1 MRKIRHLFLTLLM
14 NLSDRP
20 VIGRLCVRLAG
31 AMVGP
36 YKERKLLAMLT
47 PKPYISPRAQIKCE
61 KLQIGAQAFIDDDVV
76 IYGHDGGEGVSLGP
90 RVHIYRGTIIEA
102 GSGGRVIIGEFSHI
116 QSNCSLKG
124 FVSDLRIGSQVQ
136 IAPQCTFSPYDHNFD
151 DLSQPIW
158 SQGLRS
164 KGPIVIEDDAWLGVG
179 VRVLEGV
186 TIGRGA
192 IIGAGSV
199 VTRDVPAY
207 AIAVGV
213 PARVI
218 GNRGGKKP
226 SLAA

>member
-1 MRKIRHLFLTLLM
+1 MRKIRHLFLTALM
-14 NLSDRP
+14 NVSDWP
-20 VIGRLCVRLAG
+20 VIGRPCVRLAG
-31 AMVGP
+31 ALVGP

-47 PKPYISPRAQIKCE
+47 SKPYISPRAQIKCD
-61 KLQIGAQAFIDDDVV
+61 KLQIGPQVFIDDDVV

-124 FVSDLRIGSQVQ
+124 FVRDLRIGSGVQ
-136 IAPQCTFSPYDHNFD
+136 IAPQCTFSPYEHNFD

-164 KGPIVIEDDAWLGVG
+164 EGPIAIEDDAWLGVG

-199 VTRDVPAY
+199 VTRDIPAY

-218 GNRGGKKP
+218 GTRGGKKP